1 MNGFRAPAWAWL
13 LTAGAVAL
21 FLSLAAWQLRRGQ
34 TKQDLQATLA
44 DRAVEPQILSRAL
57 GPPQDLGLYRVQATG
72 TWLAEA
78 QLLQDGQSHQHR
90 PGYRVWTPLVLGD
103 GTAVLVDRGWIPA
116 DRSGFDAATPT
127 GVATVTGSWRSLP
140 KPGVRLEGTVN
151 CPADAK
157 FPVVV
162 LYPTAADVECLLKR
176 PFIGGL
182 LLLDPEAPGGFV
194 REWTDFGFPPQRHY
208 GYAVQW
214 LALAVAAIVIFV
226 VVNRRRGPAPDRST
240 RGQA

>member
-13 LTAGAVAL
+13 LTASAVAL

-34 TKQDLQATLA
+34 IKQELQAALA
-44 DRAVEPQILSRAL
+44 DRALEPQILSRAL
-57 GPPQDLGLYRVQATG
+57 GPPQDLGLYRARATG
-72 TWLAEA
+72 TWLAER
-78 QLLQDGQSHQHR
+78 QLLQDGQSNQHR
-90 PGYRVWTPLVLGD
+90 PGYHVWTPLVLPD
-103 GTAVLVDRGWIPA
+103 GTAVLVDRGWIPS
-116 DRSGFDAATPT
+116 DRRGFDGTAPPGVVTAT
-127 GVATVTGSWRSLP
+127 GFWRSLP
-140 KPGVRLEGTVN
+140 EPGLRFSGTNN

-162 LYPTAADVECLLKR
+162 LYPTATDVECLLKR
-176 PFIGGL
+176 PYIGGL

-214 LALAVAAIVIFV
+214 LALAVTAVVLFV
-226 VVNRRRGPAPDRST
+226 ALNRKRRRT
-240 RGQA
+240 